1 MRERRRLSIP
11 SLVGIRASF
20 TGKMAVSGSLNKDK
34 LSSRDILVPPCDAED
49 PEKNWDSVSTL
60 GYQCAELLG
69 ATRDDRS
76 KAAGPSGRLEAANQ
90 FLEKPPNSLLN
101 DLMAEDE
108 ANSPPSH
115 AGKASKRPS
124 VIMRRISEACSEGM
138 EEEDKMEAMRL
149 EIIDLKAKLEEKEE
163 KMVTME
169 VELEVALESLR
180 EAEAKAKEKMAAD
193 EAAADQVDRRGS
205 EEASRSSYDKSTSS
219 AYDLYA
225 LKSRIKELEME
236 NKRLRKQLPSSN
248 GGKIEPE
255 NIARDQPKE
264 AAKSSNRR
272 RRSRVS
278 FKSISSVPSRVNFRT
293 KSSKS
298 LNARQVGKKNER
310 RRVTMNHITSP
321 APPSS
326 SDGIDRDEG
335 RRVTMNHVKSPAQPD
350 ASTAKRN
357 ATRAGSKRRVTIK

>member
-20 TGKMAVSGSLNKDK
+20 TGKMAVSGSLNKDNM
-34 LSSRDILVPPCDAED
+34 SRGDIPVPPCDAEV

-101 DLMAEDE
+101 DLTAEDE
-108 ANSPPSH
+108 ANSPSSH

-124 VIMRRISEACSEGM
+124 AIMRRISEGM
-138 EEEDKMEAMRL
+138 EEEDKMLAMRL

-180 EAEAKAKEKMAAD
+180 EAKAKEKMAAD
-193 EAAADQVDRRGS
+193 EAAADQVGRR
-205 EEASRSSYDKSTSS
+205 ASDGYSTS

-236 NKRLRKQLPSSN
+236 NKRMRKQLSTSN
-248 GGKIEPE
+248 GEEIAPE
-255 NIARDQPKE
+255 NVDDNQPKGGE
-264 AAKSSNRR
+264 KTPNHQRR
-272 RRSRVS
+272 GSRVNL
-278 FKSISSVPSRVNFRT
+278 KSISSVPTRVNFRT

-298 LNARQVGKKNER
+298 LNARHGGKKKED
-310 RRVTMNHITSP
+310 TT
-321 APPSS
+321 A
-326 SDGIDRDEG
+326 DEG
-335 RRVTMNHVKSPAQPD
+335 GRGTLNHVKSPAPAD
-350 ASTAKRN
+350 NTTAKGN
-357 ATRAGSKRRVTIK
+357 TEKKGRRRRISIKW